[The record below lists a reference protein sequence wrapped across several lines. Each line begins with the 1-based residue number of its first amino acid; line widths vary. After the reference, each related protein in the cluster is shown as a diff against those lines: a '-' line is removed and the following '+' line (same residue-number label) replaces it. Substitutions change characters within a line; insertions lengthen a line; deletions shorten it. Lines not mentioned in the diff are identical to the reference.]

1 MSNIGE
7 GVISVID
14 WKSPN
19 VESVKWTSVGLDTA
33 TATFRKTHPATAPV
47 SCLSCGDT
55 GFAAMENIAVKID
68 TKAPDG
74 SPAIFYRIGRAMSIR
89 DADYNA
95 EPHTAVDR
103 NFTQIVWGSNW
114 NVDGGRDYA
123 FWTKL
128 PHAGS
133 TAQRTAAMPNASGK
147 Y

>member
-1 MSNIGE
+1 
-7 GVISVID
+7 
-14 WKSPN
+14 
-19 VESVKWTSVGLDTA
+19 
-33 TATFRKTHPATAPV
+33 
-47 SCLSCGDT
+47 
-55 GFAAMENIAVKID
+55 MENIAVKID

-74 SPAIFYRIGRAMSIR
+74 SNAIFYRIGRAMSIR

-114 NVDGGRDYA
+114 NVDGGRNYS

-133 TAQRTAAMPNASGK
+133 ASTSTAKTTSISAGANQ
-147 Y
+147 